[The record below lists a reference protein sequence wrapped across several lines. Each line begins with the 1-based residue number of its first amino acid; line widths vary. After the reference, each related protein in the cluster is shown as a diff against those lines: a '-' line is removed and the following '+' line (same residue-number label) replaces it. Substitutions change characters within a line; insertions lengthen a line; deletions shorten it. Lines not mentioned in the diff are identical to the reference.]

1 MYGQIKQLSEPGHI
15 EVTQIWKMANMAK
28 MGDHIVAKVQS
39 CQGNQVFK
47 AL

>member
-1 MYGQIKQLSEPGHI
+1 MFRSNRLSQPGHI
-15 EVTQIWKMANMAK
+15 EVTQVWKMANLAQ